1 MAGPDKATRKCS
13 VRTVFEVILHTN
25 SLFAFYVKTVSAL
38 QDWTSNVLAA
48 DEGLQVAPS
57 GWQPGLFTTLAV
69 CADVKH
75 RSGGIASAGGRA
87 GP

>member
-1 MAGPDKATRKCS
+1 MLGSDS
-13 VRTVFEVILHTN
+13 FEVILRTN
-25 SLFAFYVKTVSAL
+25 SLFAFYVKTFSAL
-38 QDWTSNVLAA
+38 RHSTSSVLAA
-48 DEGLQVAPS
+48 DEGMQVAAS
-57 GWQPGLFTTLAV
+57 GWQPNLFTTLAV